1 MIVPEGFANVHFV
14 FSVAGSPNEM
24 GFGIGFEPDEAMS
37 TEDIAREASLA
48 FSATFFPTPTGLL
61 TGWTYLGTRAAQT
74 TFGEPAL
81 ADYQTVIAGTQTLGG
96 PPCNTAVLVKKVT
109 GLGGRRH
116 RGRLFMPPF
125 NLEEDQISNAGQLGT
140 TYMTSQVT
148 KWGDV
153 WDAWVAALLLPVLLH
168 TDPATPATAITAF
181 VPQSLAASQ
190 RRRMR

>member
-1 MIVPEGFANVHFV
+1 MHLRAWVCCATSFFFQAED
-14 FSVAGSPNEM
+14 
-24 GFGIGFEPDEAMS
+24 GIRDAQES
-37 TEDIAREASLA
+37 R
-48 FSATFFPTPTGLL
+48 GL
-61 TGWTYLGTRAAQT
+61 GDVYKRQ
-74 TFGEPAL
+74 
-81 ADYQTVIAGTQTLGG
+81 
-96 PPCNTAVLVKKVT
+96 

-140 TYMTSQVT
+140 TYMASQVT

-168 TDPATPATAITAF
+168 TDTATTATAITAF